1 MGIFRRK
8 KESKSPLCAAVIAAA
23 GSSSRMGEDKIMLP
37 LGEEPVII
45 RTVRALE
52 RSELI
57 SEIVIVTRETLV
69 VPVAQLCQDFS
80 FTKVTKVVRGGSIRL
95 ESVFLGVREVTCEP
109 KLIAIHDGARPF
121 VPVEVV
127 DGAIRQA
134 EKSGAAA
141 PALPVKDTV
150 KEVRDGLV
158 ERTVDRVPLR
168 AVQTPQVFDADLI
181 RAALQK
187 AMEDN
192 AEVTDDCSAVER
204 LGMKVVLTE
213 GAEEN
218 FKLTTQGDLLLA
230 RGLVHWMEENG

>member
-1 MGIFRRK
+1 MGLFRRK
-8 KESKSPLCAAVIAAA
+8 KESEQPLCAAVIAAA

-37 LGEEPVII
+37 LGEDPVIV

-52 RSELI
+52 QSGLL
-57 SEIVIVTRETLV
+57 SEIVIVTREALV
-69 VPVAQLCQDFS
+69 LPIAKICQDYS
-80 FTKVTKVVRGGSIRL
+80 FTKVTKVIRGGASRL
-95 ESVFLGVREVTCEP
+95 ESVMLGVSEVTCGP

-121 VPVEVV
+121 VPVHVI
-127 DGAIRQA
+127 DAAIRQA

-150 KEVRDGLV
+150 KEARDGLV
-158 ERTVDRVPLR
+158 ERTVDRSPLR

-187 AMEDN
+187 ALDDH
-192 AEVTDDCSAVER
+192 AEITDDCSAVER
-204 LGMKVVLTE
+204 MGMKVVLTE

-218 FKLTTQGDLLLA
+218 FKLTTQGDLRLA
-230 RGLVHWMEENG
+230 RGLICWMEENG

>member
-8 KESKSPLCAAVIAAA
+8 KEAQRPLCAAVIAAA

-37 LGEEPVII
+37 LGEEPVIV
-45 RTVRALE
+45 RTVRAME
-52 RSELI
+52 KSELI
-57 SEIVIVTRETLV
+57 SEIVIVTREALV
-69 VPVAQLCQDFS
+69 PLIAELCKDYC
-80 FTKVTKVVRGGSIRL
+80 FTKVTKVVRGGASRL
-95 ESVFLGVREVTCEP
+95 ESVLLGVREVTCEP

-121 VPVEVV
+121 ASVDVI

-158 ERTVDRVPLR
+158 ERTVDRAPLR

-192 AEVTDDCSAVER
+192 AQVTDDCSAVER

-230 RGLVHWMEENG
+230 RGLVRWMEENG